1 MPHLIVITLAI
12 FNKCFNWLK
21 KDDWS
26 FWLEVSFV
34 FVHFDLIFHLIK
46 HHWPFWPKWTIF
58 LSNLIIC
65 PSWQIISIQ
74 SLPFVFTSHTIM
86 EKWRSIC
93 LIMASIILLYF
104 KTIKSIWKWTSTTS
118 MLESKS
124 YFLASMNIIISKW
137 S

>member
-46 HHWPFWPKWTIF
+46 HHCPFWPKWTIF